1 MLNVKNREQL
11 IEVLANLDCVEYITI
26 QVGNMSIELFYN
38 NLEKVVIFDRCE
50 WVFDTLDEVE
60 NYIASEYGLQ

>member
-1 MLNVKNREQL
+1 MLEVNSREQL
-11 IEVLANLDCVEYITI
+11 IEVLANLDWAEFITI
-26 QVGNMSIELFYN
+26 QVGNMSIDLFYDN
-38 NLEKVVIFDRCE
+38 FEKVVIFDRCE

>member
-1 MLNVKNREQL
+1 MLNVNSREQL

-26 QVGNMSIELFYN
+26 QVGNMSIELFYEN
-38 NLEKVVIFDRCE
+38 SEKVVIFDRCE

-60 NYIASEYGLQ
+60 NYICSEYGLQ

>member
-1 MLNVKNREQL
+1 MLNVKSREQL
-11 IEVLANLDCVEYITI
+11 IEVLADLDWAEYITI

-60 NYIASEYGLQ
+60 NYICSEYGLQ